1 LLFLVEMFIICGQ
14 VIHRLSPPD
23 MLETLWQD
31 FLKFFSLNYKDHPIV
46 LSSLKEI
53 KILSLDEKEVVLSC
67 QNNGIK
73 IFLEKKRKMIEDS
86 FFYFFK
92 KRVVFVF
99 KIIEGKKR
107 QKSAPLL
114 NFSPSLED
122 LYLRAGLLHKYR
134 LDNFAVSTTNQ
145 VAYAAAQAVS
155 KNPGTAYNP
164 LFIYGGVG
172 VGKTHLAQAVAR
184 TVLEKNSEKR
194 VFFCPGDFFTN
205 ELIESIR
212 SKTTASFRKKYRYL
226 YFLIVDDIQ
235 FIAGKE
241 AVQEEFFH
249 TFNSIVSSGGQIV
262 FTSDKPPGEIKGLED
277 RLRSRFLGGLIVDV
291 QPPDFELRTAIVLI
305 KSQEKEIEIDIEAA
319 KIIAEK
325 TEDPRGL
332 EGVLLSVYAKS
343 LGKKEKIDAETVQ
356 AFFQEKKE
364 TQIKKISPHEI
375 IKTVCSY
382 YGLKQS
388 VLKGEGRRENVVLPR
403 QVVMYLFRK
412 KLNLKYDEIAYILN
426 KKDHTTILHGVD
438 KISSLVLRDQNFK
451 LEVDRMISSLSLSS

>member
-1 LLFLVEMFIICGQ
+1 
-14 VIHRLSPPD
+14 
-23 MLETLWQD
+23 MLETLWRD
-31 FLKFFSLNYKDHPIV
+31 FLNFFSLNYKDHPIV

-53 KILSLDEKEVVLSC
+53 KILSLNEKEVVLAC

-73 IFLEKKRKMIEDS
+73 IFLEKKRKMIEDA

-92 KRVVFVF
+92 KRVGFVF
-99 KIIEGKKR
+99 KIIENRKKR
-107 QKSAPLL
+107 KSAPLL

-122 LYLRAGLLHKYR
+122 LFLRAGLLHKYR

-145 VAYAAAQAVS
+145 VAYAAAQAVA

-212 SKTTASFRKKYRYL
+212 SKTTANFRKKYRHL

-291 QPPDFELRTAIVLI
+291 QSPDFELRTAIVLI
-305 KSQEKEIEIDIEAA
+305 KSQEKEISIDIEAA

-325 TEDPRGL
+325 TEDSRAL

-343 LGKKEKIDAETVQ
+343 LGKKEKIDAEAVEV
-356 AFFQEKKE
+356 FFQEKKE
-364 TQIKKISPHEI
+364 VQIKKISPHEV

-382 YGLKQS
+382 YGIKQS
-388 VLKGEGRRENVVLPR
+388 VLKGDNRRENVVLPR

-412 KLNLKYDEIAYILN
+412 KLNLKYDEIAYLLN

-451 LEVDRMISSLSLSS
+451 QEVDRIASSLSLSS